1 MRALEYTI
9 WTIFIICSPALLQ
22 TMGMI
27 HDTDNTCTTLGCQT
41 SAFLYNMTSTNSLSE
56 VSLDTTDPG
65 SLLWTSITIGLNFIV
80 FALFWALYLL
90 SIIII
95 AWPALISMF
104 SINSTLAAFMFVG
117 IWLIW
122 IIGIVQIKRG
132 GLGFDTWR

>member
-1 MRALEYTI
+1 
-9 WTIFIICSPALLQ
+9 
-22 TMGMI
+22 
-27 HDTDNTCTTLGCQT
+27 
-41 SAFLYNMTSTNSLSE
+41 
-56 VSLDTTDPG
+56 
-65 SLLWTSITIGLNFIV
+65 
-80 FALFWALYLL
+80 LFWALYLL

>member
-1 MRALEYTI
+1 
-9 WTIFIICSPALLQ
+9 
-22 TMGMI
+22 
-27 HDTDNTCTTLGCQT
+27 
-41 SAFLYNMTSTNSLSE
+41 MTSTNSLSE